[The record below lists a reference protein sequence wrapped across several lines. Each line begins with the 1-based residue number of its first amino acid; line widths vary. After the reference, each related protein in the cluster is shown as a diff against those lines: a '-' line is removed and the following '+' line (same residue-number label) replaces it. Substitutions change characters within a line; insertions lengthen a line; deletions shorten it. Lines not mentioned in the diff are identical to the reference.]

1 MKTQYNNI
9 QKFLLPVTL
18 SLILSFSSLAQPY
31 PFILSPSG
39 TTTNFMKFVPKQ
51 FTYNGTNYATGYLA
65 LTAYQNI
72 TTQVFYD
79 PGIPLQKLQ
88 LQGGNIL
95 LCRTQ
100 AAPNGPD
107 INPTS
112 RNGAILFSDIIT
124 TTGDF
129 IHGKWGIEYD
139 DQYST
144 GGLNFFKPKSSLT
157 ASRINYN
164 LFIRN
169 DGNVGIGTG
178 IPETKLY
185 VAGDA
190 TISGDAI
197 ISSLVNLNG
206 DMLVTSDRSGRLM
219 NISKNLI
226 SDNMGNCEAG
236 YALKMFDHSIYNGSV
251 GSKTFTR
258 PDGTTTE
265 VGLHFERNNNMI
277 LEPGISNAKFQIVSC
292 SNSSTSMW
300 VTNYSSGGYGFALNP
315 DNRSGGIYSDMNDPQ
330 LVMGFNNRKVGIGV
344 TPPSDG
350 SYMLY
355 VAGGIL
361 ATEVRVQLQSDWK
374 DLVFKP
380 EYKLR
385 SLTEVETFISK
396 NGHLPE
402 IPTSETVKK
411 EGINIG
417 DMNALLL
424 QKIEELTLYI
434 LQQQK
439 QIDTQQS
446 EINSIKSNLNR

>member
-1 MKTQYNNI
+1 MKTKYNNLY
-9 QKFLLPVTL
+9 KLLTTIAFG
-18 SLILSFSSLAQPY
+18 LIYSFSSLAQPY
-31 PFILSPSG
+31 PFVLSPTG
-39 TTTNFMKFVPKQ
+39 TSTNFMKFLPKQ
-51 FTYNGTNYATGYLA
+51 FTFNGTNYATGYLT
-65 LTAYQNI
+65 LSAYQNI
-72 TTQVFYD
+72 TTQVFTD

-95 LCRTQ
+95 LCRTNS
-100 AAPNGPD
+100 AAITPD

-112 RNGAILFSDIIT
+112 RNGAILFSDNVIESS
-124 TTGDF
+124 GF

-157 ASRINYN
+157 SSRINYN
-164 LFIRN
+164 FFIRN

-178 IPETKLY
+178 TPATKLH
-185 VAGDA
+185 VVGEA
-190 TISGDAI
+190 TVTALANTGEDIVTTDVTGKLI
-197 ISSLVNLNG
+197 LIPKKLVG
-206 DMLVTSDRSGRLM
+206 
-219 NISKNLI
+219 
-226 SDNMGNCEAG
+226 DNMGTCEAG
-236 YALKMFDHSIYNGSV
+236 FTLKMFDHAIQNGTA
-251 GSKTFTR
+251 GDKIFTR

-265 VGLHFERNNNMI
+265 LGLHFDRSNNMI
-277 LEPGISNAKFQIVSC
+277 LEPGISNAKFTILSC
-292 SNSSTSMW
+292 SGSSTSMW
-300 VTNYSSGGYGFALNP
+300 VSNYSSGGYGLALNP
-315 DNRSGGIYSDMNDPQ
+315 DNLSGGIYYDANAPK
-330 LVMGFNNRKVGIGV
+330 LVMGFNNLKVGIGLK
-344 TPPSDG
+344 PPSDG
-350 SYMLY
+350 AYMLY

-402 IPTSETVKK
+402 IPTSETVQK